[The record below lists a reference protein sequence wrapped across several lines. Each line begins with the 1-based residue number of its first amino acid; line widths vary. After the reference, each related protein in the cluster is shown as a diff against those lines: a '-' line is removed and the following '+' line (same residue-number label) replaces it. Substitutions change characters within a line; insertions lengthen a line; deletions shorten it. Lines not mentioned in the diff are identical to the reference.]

1 MANKIEIILN
11 VLGDYIDHLEQSL
24 NAYQEAYRKAVE
36 ENNALKQQVE
46 GKKEKNAVPND
57 AKKTK

>member
-1 MANKIEIILN
+1 MVNKIEVILN

-24 NAYQEAYRKAVE
+24 NAYQEAYRKAVD

-46 GKKEKNAVPND
+46 GKKEKNAVPNNE
-57 AKKTK
+57 KKPK